1 MALSAGGRTG
11 SQRGIGAVA
20 AAIGF
25 PAQPGAPAVASAAIT
40 AAAAAAA
47 NPGPLHA
54 RADLGPHFLAPV
66 ARVAPGRAER
76 PLSVCYG
83 GAPGGRQRPPGG
95 RGCWPPRGR
104 RVEGAGTTRRR
115 RGIPRPFPPI

>member
-1 MALSAGGRTG
+1 MHSAGGGAGGLGLNAGGRTG
-11 SQRGIGAVA
+11 SQRGIGAAAA

-25 PAQPGAPAVASAAIT
+25 PAQPGTPAAARAAI
-40 AAAAAAA
+40 AAAAAA

-76 PLSVCYG
+76 PLSVC
-83 GAPGGRQRPPGG
+83 
-95 RGCWPPRGR
+95 
-104 RVEGAGTTRRR
+104 
-115 RGIPRPFPPI
+115 